1 MVIETDARRF
11 IVDSIKYDKL
21 MTDFERQSKKQGLVI
36 LASNK
41 DYNVLRAMLLTKMCE
56 INSIA
61 NSEGKGRDDFKIE
74 VLIKAED
81 LLKKASTN

>member
-11 IVDSIKYDKL
+11 IVDSIKYEKQ

-36 LASNK
+36 LASTR

-61 NSEGKGRDDFKIE
+61 NS
-74 VLIKAED
+74 
-81 LLKKASTN
+81 